1 MSGTDLTAVITG
13 IKLYADK
20 GTSVA
25 GETDAEAGN
34 LPNELHR
41 SGPNIYLAKRVSKG
55 KFLK

>member
-1 MSGTDLTAVITG
+1 MSSTDLTAVITG

-34 LPNELHR
+34 LPYELDLVQIFIWP
-41 SGPNIYLAKRVSKG
+41 S
-55 KFLK
+55 